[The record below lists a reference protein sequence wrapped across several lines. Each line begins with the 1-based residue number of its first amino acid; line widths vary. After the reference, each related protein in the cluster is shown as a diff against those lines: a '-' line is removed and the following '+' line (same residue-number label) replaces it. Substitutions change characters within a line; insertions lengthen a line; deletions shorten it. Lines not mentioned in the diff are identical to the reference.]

1 MMTFLIKKFIKN
13 YENTSDF
20 KVRNSYGKLTSIVGI
35 IFNVLLFAGKFIAGT
50 LSGAA
55 SIIAD
60 SFNNL
65 SDASSSIISLIGFK
79 LSEKPADRDHPYGHG
94 RYEYLSG
101 LVVSVL
107 VAAIGINLVK
117 TGIDK
122 IVNPTEVKFTVL
134 TWIILIVSVLVK
146 LYMMICNYSIGKKI
160 SSKTLIATGDDS
172 RNDVLTTTGV
182 IVSSIITVVI
192 GFNIDGYATLF
203 LALFILYSAFG
214 LIKDTLD
221 PILGV
226 KPPKE
231 LVDNI
236 SKKVSSYDNILGIHD
251 LIIHDYG
258 PGNQFASVHVE
269 MDSKFDVILAH
280 DIIDNIEN
288 DILKELGVNLVIHY
302 DPVATDDETV
312 NSMRQMISELVK
324 NINNEI
330 SIHDLRVVKGV
341 THTNIV
347 FDLVIPYDFD
357 ASVKELKYKITK
369 AIKASDD
376 KLVPVIKVEYSYT

>member
-1 MMTFLIKKFIKN
+1 MMTLLIKRFIKD
-13 YENTSDF
+13 YENITDF
-20 KVRNSYGKLTSIVGI
+20 KVRNNYGKLTSIVGI
-35 IFNVLLFAGKFIAGT
+35 IFNVLLFAGKFAAGT

-101 LVVSVL
+101 LAVSVL

-122 IVNPTEVKFTVL
+122 IINPTDVKFTAL
-134 TWIILIVSVLVK
+134 TWIILIVSILVK
-146 LYMMICNYSIGKKI
+146 LYMMLCNYSIGKKI

-182 IVSSIITVVI
+182 IISSIITVVL
-192 GFNIDGYATLF
+192 GFNIDGYATLL

-231 LVDNI
+231 LVESIN
-236 SKKVSSYDNILGIHD
+236 KKISSYDNILGIHD

-312 NSMRQMISELVK
+312 TSMRKMISELVR
-324 NINNEI
+324 NINNDI

-347 FDLVIPYDFD
+347 FDLVIPYDY
-357 ASVKELKYKITK
+357 AAPVEELKYKITK
-369 AIKASDD
+369 SIKATDS